1 MKAIDQVVVTD
12 VGPRLMI
19 VLWRL
24 MEDAGPNVFR
34 HMLRRALQEEV
45 RLSADRL
52 QVSQAEMLAIIDEGK
67 NVLFGTERKNPV
79 REFLNAVL
87 TERRRQDMKWGV
99 QPKLTD
105 RAGYMELGV
114 VLGEEVGEVMRAM
127 LDATSTR
134 STPEFR
140 ADSLKNL
147 RAELVQ
153 VAAVAL
159 KIAEA
164 MPEEEQT

>member
-19 VLWRL
+19 AMHRL
-24 MEDAGPNVFR
+24 ADDVGPHVFR
-34 HMLRRALQEEV
+34 LMLRRALQEEV

-52 QVSQAEMLAIIDEGK
+52 QVSQAEMVAIIEEGRD
-67 NVLFGTERKNPV
+67 VLFGTERKNPV
-79 REFLNAVL
+79 CEFLNAVL

-134 STPEFR
+134 
-140 ADSLKNL
+140 